1 MAEDPAPAAPA
12 AIAEGP
18 TDRRRRRDDHATG
31 DGAASAAPTTL
42 DVRHPWGALVALL
55 VGLSIIIIDGS
66 VVNVLL
72 PDMVRDLGLTQT
84 GAQWVNSIYSL
95 VFAALLITMGLMS
108 DRFGRRLLF
117 LVGIAVFVAGSVGS
131 GTASGPGV
139 LIAFRALQAVGASMM
154 MPSSVAVINVLF
166 TGRSRAIAFGLW
178 GAVFG
183 GAAALGPLLGGFLA
197 EYYSWRW
204 AFLIN
209 LPIGVAAAVAVLR
222 LLPESKGPPVAGFD
236 LVGIVVSATGLAL
249 VVFGLIQAQ
258 DYGWWRAIEDVRL
271 GPLHVSRG
279 GLSVVPGALA
289 AGGALLFLLVLWE
302 RRRARLG
309 RPALV
314 DLELFRVR
322 RYGYGNVVSLVVS
335 LGEFGILFV
344 LPLWMQSVHG
354 YSSLGAG
361 AILATLA
368 VGTLFAGAGARR
380 LSARFGATTVVR
392 IGMVLEVVGILG
404 IGAALGVERNPWWLA
419 VPLVVYGLGLGLAA
433 AQLTNVVLEDVPP
446 ARSGQA
452 SAMNSTFRQ
461 VGSALGA
468 ACLGAILFGTL
479 GARLDHELEGVAG
492 LPAERRESLVGE
504 VRSTAGQVIPRL
516 AADPALRTEVEDAKV
531 AYTEAARI
539 TALAAAGF
547 VSMGLLVSFGLPRRP
562 DEDTDPA
569 PVPVE
574 ATPAG
579 AR

>member
-1 MAEDPAPAAPA
+1 
-12 AIAEGP
+12 
-18 TDRRRRRDDHATG
+18 
-31 DGAASAAPTTL
+31 
-42 DVRHPWGALVALL
+42 
-55 VGLSIIIIDGS
+55 
-66 VVNVLL
+66 
-72 PDMVRDLGLTQT
+72 
-84 GAQWVNSIYSL
+84 
-95 VFAALLITMGLMS
+95 
-108 DRFGRRLLF
+108 
-117 LVGIAVFVAGSVGS
+117 
-131 GTASGPGV
+131 

-279 GLSVVPGALA
+279 GLSVVPGTLA

-368 VGTLFAGAGARR
+368 VGTLVAGAGARR

-569 PVPVE
+569 PAPVE